1 MHRAGHSPAAVAA
14 ACLAVATVATSCVR
28 PPAWTS
34 PRPASHVAASSLAS
48 TGQATRALA
57 YVAQFDSL
65 WSRFDAVYPSFA
77 YKHVDWRAQRER
89 YRPRAERARSQDE
102 LVAVLLAMLAPL
114 RDLHI
119 WLVDPRGQ
127 IVPSYKPMQV
137 VNFDARRWR
146 QAMRDA
152 NYLVRSPSV
161 GDGTVAGYAYLH
173 VGTWKAPVSEEMLE
187 AMLHRAREAPGLII
201 DVRTNAGGSDA
212 LALAFAS
219 RFTRRAF
226 AASYVRIN
234 TAPEVTG
241 VEMPLARTITPRGA
255 WQFTRPVVVISGR
268 GGFSATESFVAAMRT
283 LPQVTV
289 IGDTTGGASGN
300 PATYALGNGWKFTV
314 PRWLE
319 YGPDRQPI
327 EWRGVAPHLAVAWQ
341 PNTYP
346 GDRDP
351 LIDAAVGVLGER
363 TGVYRI
369 TPAAEPQAARHVE
382 PAGDQEADARERPLV
397 RDSLRV
403 WR

>member
-1 MHRAGHSPAAVAA
+1 MHRAGHS
-14 ACLAVATVATSCVR
+14 LAVGVLALLATTTVATSCVR
-28 PPAWTS
+28 PPAPS
-34 PRPASHVAASSLAS
+34 PPGPAPHVAPQGAP
-48 TGQATRALA
+48 

-65 WSRFDAVYPSFA
+65 WSRFEAVYPSFA
-77 YKHVDWRAQRER
+77 YKQIDWRAQRAR
-89 YRPRAERARSQDE
+89 FRPRAERARSQDE

-127 IVPSYKPMQV
+127 VVPSYKPSRV
-137 VNFDARRWR
+137 VNFDQRRWT
-146 QAMRDA
+146 QALRDA
-152 NYLVRSPSV
+152 NYLVRAPAV
-161 GDGTVAGYAYLH
+161 GDGMVGGYAYFH
-173 VGTWKAPVSEEMLE
+173 IGTWKAPLDDDLLESMLQ
-187 AMLHRAREAPGLII
+187 RARDAQGLII

-212 LALAFAS
+212 LALAFAG
-219 RFTRRAF
+219 RFTRKAF

-234 TAPEVTG
+234 TDPRVTG
-241 VEMPLARTITPRGA
+241 VEMPLARTIAPKGG

-300 PATYALGNGWKFTV
+300 PATYALGNGWQHTV

-327 EWRGVAPHLAVAWQ
+327 EWRGVAPHLVIAWN
-341 PNTYP
+341 PSHYDST
-346 GDRDP
+346 RDP
-351 LIDAAVGVLGER
+351 LIDAAVGLLGER

-369 TPAAEPQAARHVE
+369 APALGE
-382 PAGDQEADARERPLV
+382 PATARQLEGNIDRPSDARDRVPP
-397 RDSLRV
+397 RDTFAPPR
-403 WR
+403 